1 MLILPSKGGEYLK
14 ICAKLRRKVGCDKR
28 VMCFCNKVAKAR
40 VRGIVGVR
48 RFKMKVDW
56 QFERTIINPTKI
68 KSLLRKTKS
77 QTI

>member
-1 MLILPSKGGEYLK
+1 MLILPAKGGEYLK
-14 ICAKLRRKVGCDKR
+14 ICAKLRRKVGCDKK

-48 RFKMKVDW
+48 RFKMMVDW
-56 QFERTIINPTKI
+56 QFDRIIINPTKI